1 MIKTVLIINSSPP
14 YEEMFKKEGW
24 NVITRV
30 SESLNY
36 KDRFFIQFT
45 SGEDV
50 SPAYYGEE
58 PHPKTY
64 SNKSRDDY
72 ESYIFNMAIAKKIPM
87 AGICRGGQ
95 FLHVMNTGQLYQHVD
110 GHAIYDTHL
119 VTDYWTR
126 KVYEVSST
134 HHQMMRSNSN
144 VDTIL
149 IAYAKGVSSF
159 KEHYPLTKP
168 DKGVKKELSNKD
180 TLDIECCFYP
190 RTKSLCFQP
199 HPEFD
204 NVKECR
210 EMYFEYINEYLFNGD
225 LK

>member
-24 NVITRV
+24 NVITEV
-30 SESLNY
+30 SKSLNY

-45 SGEDV
+45 GGEDV
-50 SPAYYGEE
+50 SPAYYGEG
-58 PHPKTY
+58 PHPETY
-64 SNKSRDDY
+64 SNKSRDNY
-72 ESYIFNMAIAKKIPM
+72 ESYIFNMAIAEKIPM

-95 FLHVMNTGQLYQHVD
+95 FLHVMNLGTLYQHVD
-110 GHAIYDTHL
+110 NHAIYGTHL
-119 VTDYWTR
+119 VIDQWTR

-134 HHQMMRSNSN
+134 HHQLIRPNSEMM
-144 VDTIL
+144 V
-149 IAYAKGVSSF
+149 IAFAKNVSSY
-159 KEHYPLTKP
+159 KEYYPITKP
-168 DKGVKKELSNKD
+168 DKGIKKEQSTKD

-190 RTKSLCFQP
+190 KTKSLCFQP

-204 NVKECR
+204 YVKECR
-210 EMYFEYINEYLFNGD
+210 EMYFKYINEYLFNGD